1 MRRIVLLFPLLIASA
16 WAQCAGGAGVI
27 TSPSTCGGCSGG
39 GGGGG
44 SVSWGA
50 IVGTLGNQLDLAAA
64 LNAKQNTIASYATI
78 SGLLGYPSAFN
89 PVNTGDWAGTWQ
101 THQPSYFQPALSAYS
116 TISGLSGYPST
127 FPPINTGDWAGT
139 WQGQSPGAWGR
150 YFSATRTSGAVLTL
164 GADCTSANP
173 CPVRVGNTTYRLTSS
188 ATVTLS
194 AGAGSGT
201 AQVYVVSGGALT
213 VGHNLTGADVTCGGC
228 TAVSS
233 VTNPPV
239 PSTLLW
245 TWTATSSTWDTSGGT
260 DFRAAYSTQ
269 NVQAGS
275 AGGVAVSTS
284 GDATTVEQDPAT
296 IYGYAPARTGT
307 IGSLPGTCGAGEQ
320 YFATDAPPGA
330 NLYFCTATDTW
341 TSMGAIIDSF
351 TTTSLTLYP
360 LVNPTNTSYANPGGS
375 GDRRSSIVVAVSSP
389 NSPVG
394 GDLTELVDGITSGGG
409 VYFPIATDISGRWV
423 SFDFGVPRLISEV
436 TLYLWGS
443 NDMQNWKWQASAD
456 SFAWTDISAIFDI
469 PGNTSPLTVSCPG
482 STSYRYWRMIE
493 TSGVVSGGAVREV
506 TFKISTD
513 PLLDTTLTN
522 YGKSLTYGIESAQ
535 AFQAIGVYK
544 GTCDISARGQIYVD
558 KGASGVSDQ
567 SYECIKDANDAYVW
581 LPLTPSVRSDFF
593 SWNVVPGTAWASA
606 GAQTATLAPV
616 PAGVNGAD
624 SSHNLYI
631 SDGSNSEVVTITGGT
646 AVSGAASG
654 TITFTTANAHNN
666 TAWTL
671 GSATAGIKEASEYLV
686 SGGTIHVPAGNSTMR
701 AAAAITKSAIK
712 IVGDG
717 GWSAS
722 YDDTSHGSVLVNH
735 SNTADVIQIGDAS
748 NHTYGFQLE
757 SVGFTTDTYAVSGA
771 ATDGGLIKL
780 TIAPHEFSTGDKV
793 YVRNVGGVT
802 AANGYWTATVVDG
815 THIDL
820 QGSTFSGAYSSGG
833 AVYRSK
839 TAGSAIHL
847 YSFSNAS
854 VRDVTIRH
862 HYQPVLVGY
871 GDNFHFDN
879 YVIKGTTP
887 NVISAGSAGIAI
899 NTAGNEVFVG
909 KGVIDVDDGVW
920 TANGGPCDLSYG
932 FCPNQEPYAGILMLQ
947 GFGIYI
953 DGASVIHGGHGL
965 LATPTAGTAVTWV
978 YIVNSLFDTSSG
990 TNLIQPNGSG
1000 ANVYGV
1006 VLANDW
1012 FTNNNDTGLTISQS
1026 SSGVVDGVQISN
1038 ARVFDNRQNGIYLA
1052 AGRNLQIG
1060 SESQICGNGLGSSNT
1075 YDGLVVGA
1083 GASHWSFGNSTSG
1096 TCSGFGTNQR
1106 YGVNIGASG
1115 PYFRVV
1121 GNDLSGN
1128 ATGGFANTS
1137 GAANGIVSNNLGYNP
1152 VGAGSISVTGS
1163 PFTYTAGPSP
1173 EVVYI
1178 NGGTVSGV
1186 VRGSSTICAA
1196 SPCQATLPPNGAV
1209 VVTYSSAP
1217 TMVKD
1222 VQ

>member
-1 MRRIVLLFPLLIASA
+1 MRRIVLLFPLLVASA

-89 PVNTGDWAGTWQ
+89 PVNTGDWAGSWNSHAVSYFQTAISGAPGSWPSTFPPINSGDWAGTWQ

-194 AGAGSGT
+194 AGAGSGR

-330 NLYFCTATDTW
+330 NLYFCTAPNTW
-341 TSMGAIIDSF
+341 
-351 TTTSLTLYP
+351 
-360 LVNPTNTSYANPGGS
+360 
-375 GDRRSSIVVAVSSP
+375 R
-389 NSPVG
+389 
-394 GDLTELVDGITSGGG
+394 
-409 VYFPIATDISGRWV
+409 
-423 SFDFGVPRLISEV
+423 
-436 TLYLWGS
+436 
-443 NDMQNWKWQASAD
+443 
-456 SFAWTDISAIFDI
+456 
-469 PGNTSPLTVSCPG
+469 
-482 STSYRYWRMIE
+482 
-493 TSGVVSGGAVREV
+493 
-506 TFKISTD
+506 
-513 PLLDTTLTN
+513 
-522 YGKSLTYGIESAQ
+522 
-535 AFQAIGVYK
+535 
-544 GTCDISARGQIYVD
+544 
-558 KGASGVSDQ
+558 
-567 SYECIKDANDAYVW
+567 
-581 LPLTPSVRSDFF
+581 PLTPSVRSDFF

-616 PAGVNGAD
+616 PAGVNGAN

-631 SDGSNSEVVTITGGT
+631 SDGANSEVVTITGGT

-654 TITFTTANAHNN
+654 TITFTTAHAHNN
-666 TAWTL
+666 TVWTL

-871 GDNFHFDN
+871 GDNFHLDTYIIN
-879 YVIKGTTP
+879 GTTP
-887 NVISAGSAGIAI
+887 DVISSGSAGIAI

-909 KGVIDVDDGVW
+909 EGVIDMDEGVW
-920 TANGGPCDLSYG
+920 SDKGGPCDISYG

-947 GFGIYI
+947 GSGIYV

-965 LATPTAGTAVTWV
+965 LVIPNAGTAVTWAFV
-978 YIVNSLFDTSSG
+978 VNSTFDTGSG
-990 TNLIQPNGSG
+990 DNLIQPNGSG
-1000 ANVYGV
+1000 ASVYGM

-1012 FTNNNDTGLTISQS
+1012 FTNNNNTGLTISQY
-1026 SSGVVDGVQISN
+1026 SSGVLDGVQISN

-1052 AGRNLQIG
+1052 AGSNLQIG

-1075 YDGLVVGA
+1075 YDGLAVGA

-1106 YGVNIGASG
+1106 YGVNIVASG